1 MSSRKQKIFIVAGE
15 ASGDIYGAL
24 VASELVQLANV
35 EIKGWGGD
43 KMTEAGVEVTQHYR
57 DLAYMGLYE
66 VLVNLRKITGN
77 LNRCWEEIEA
87 FNPDA
92 LILVDFPGFNMRIAK
107 KAHKKGINTFQLV
120 APKIWAWK
128 TGRIKQLAENY
139 TAVFPI
145 LPFEDE
151 QLKSGGVNSIYCGH
165 PLLDSIEDTGKM
177 GAETKVLALLPGS
190 RKQELVKMLP
200 VMLEVAAEMGGF
212 KAVIAGAPGLEP
224 LDYKA
229 ANEQGVEVIFGE
241 TRELLKRSE
250 IALIASGTA
259 TLEAALLDTPHVLV
273 YKTSKL
279 TYVAAKAVVKVK
291 YIGLPNLI
299 LDRELV
305 PELIQ
310 NDCTTGNIITS
321 LNSIAKGPSKQL
333 TGFAEI
339 REKLGNRGAS
349 KEVAKRI
356 LEIINPS

>member
-1 MSSRKQKIFIVAGE
+1 MPRRKKKIFIVAGE

-24 VASELVQLANV
+24 VARELKMIASV
-35 EIKGWGGD
+35 EMRGWGGEE
-43 KMTEAGVEVTQHYR
+43 MTASGVEITKHYR
-57 DLAYMGLYE
+57 ELAFMGLYE
-66 VLVNLRKITGN
+66 VLVNLKKITGN

-128 TGRIKQLAENY
+128 AGRIKQLAENY

-145 LPFEDE
+145 LPFEDKL
-151 QLKSGGVNSIYCGH
+151 LKSGGVNSIYCGH
-165 PLLDSIEDTGKM
+165 PLLDSIGVVKEHSEK
-177 GAETKVLALLPGS
+177 TKVLALLPGS
-190 RKQELVKMLP
+190 RKQEIKKILP
-200 VMLEVAAEMGGF
+200 FMIEAAAKIDGF
-212 KAVIAGAPGLEP
+212 TIVIAGAPGLDSQ
-224 LDYKA
+224 DYKT
-229 ANEQGVEVIFGE
+229 ANDAGVKVVFGE

-250 IALIASGTA
+250 IALITSGTA

-279 TYVAAKAVVKVK
+279 TFLAAKAVVSVEH
-291 YIGLPNLI
+291 IGLPNLI
-299 LDRELV
+299 LGRELV

-310 NDCTTGNIITS
+310 GDCTSNNITNC
-321 LNSIAKGPSKQL
+321 LKTIADNPSAQLKG
-333 TGFAEI
+333 FEEI
-339 REKLGNRGAS
+339 RRKLGDRGAS

>member
-1 MSSRKQKIFIVAGE
+1 MSSRKKKIFIVAGE

-24 VASELVQLANV
+24 VARGLALLDNV
-35 EIKGWGGD
+35 EIRGWGGAE
-43 KMTEAGVEVTQHYR
+43 MTTSGVEVTQHYR

-66 VLVNLRKITGN
+66 VIVNLKKITEN
-77 LNRCWEEIEA
+77 LNRCWEEIES

-107 KAHKKGINTFQLV
+107 KAHKKGINTFQFV

-128 TGRIKQLAENY
+128 AGRIKQLAENY

-151 QLKSGGVNSIYCGH
+151 LLKRGGVNSIYCGH
-165 PLLDSIEDTGKM
+165 PLLDSIENVKKTRG
-177 GAETKVLALLPGS
+177 ETKVLALLPGS
-190 RKQELVKMLP
+190 RKQEIKKMLP
-200 VMLEVAAEMGGF
+200 VMLEVAAEMDGF
-212 KAVIAGAPGLEP
+212 NAVIAGAPGLEP
-224 LDYKA
+224 QDYKA

-241 TRELLKRSE
+241 TKDLLSGAE

-273 YKTSKL
+273 YRTSKL

-310 NDCTTGNIITS
+310 EDCTSRNIIS
-321 LNSIAKGPSKQL
+321 CLKSITKDPSHQLKGF
-333 TGFAEI
+333 GEI
-339 REKLGNRGAS
+339 REKLGNSGAS